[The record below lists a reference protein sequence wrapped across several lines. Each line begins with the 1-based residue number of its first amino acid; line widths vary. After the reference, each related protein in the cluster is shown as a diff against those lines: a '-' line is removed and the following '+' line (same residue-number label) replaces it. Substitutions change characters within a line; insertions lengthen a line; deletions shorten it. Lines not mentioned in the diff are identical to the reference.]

1 MTNFHTLQ
9 NIGWS
14 SFFQQQL
21 SLEEWS
27 DSIPARVIEQHKSLL
42 YLATDTMEIK
52 LQLTP
57 NMPSMVV
64 GDWVLLN
71 AEQQFIRLLDRK
83 TCFKRKSAGS
93 KVAMQLISA
102 NIDTAFI
109 VCSLNEDFNLSR
121 IERYL
126 ALTYSADVEAV
137 IVLSKADL
145 IEAPEVWIDKI
156 ATLDKNLR
164 VIALNTLDSNCI
176 EQLSEWLGPKQT
188 IVLLGSSGVGKST
201 LTNTLLGQQR
211 QSTQSIREDDDKG
224 KHTTTT
230 RSLISLPTGALLL
243 DTPGMRELQLTDC
256 QEGIESVFADIE
268 ALANHCKFKDCQHQ
282 DEPNCAVKEAIEH
295 GELCDRRY
303 RNYMKLLREER
314 LNSQSLAQ
322 KRANDKSFAKFV
334 KHAVEETQK
343 LRGFKS

>member
-1 MTNFHTLQ
+1 MTNFHALQ

-27 DSIPARVIEQHKSLL
+27 ETIPARVIEQHKSLL
-42 YLATDTMEIK
+42 YLATDTTEVT

-64 GDWVLLN
+64 GDWVLLDT
-71 AEQQFIRLLDRK
+71 EHRFVRLLDRK
-83 TCFKRKSAGS
+83 TCFKRKSAGN
-93 KVAMQLISA
+93 KVAIQLISA

-126 ALTYSADVEAV
+126 ALAYSADVEAV
-137 IVLSKADL
+137 ILLSKADL
-145 IEAPEVWIDKI
+145 IEDPEIWIDKI
-156 ATLDKNLR
+156 TALDKNLR
-164 VIALNTLDSNCI
+164 IVALNTLNSDCL

-201 LTNTLLGQQR
+201 LSNTLLGQQR
-211 QSTQSIREDDDKG
+211 QSTQAIREDDDKG

-243 DTPGMRELQLTDC
+243 DTPGMRELQLADC

-268 ALANHCKFKDCQHQ
+268 ALASRCKFKNCQHR
-282 DEPNCAVKEAIEH
+282 DEPNCSVKEAINT
-295 GELCDRRY
+295 GELCERRY
-303 RNYMKLLREER
+303 QNYVKLIREEQ

-322 KRANDKSFAKFV
+322 KRASDKSFAKFV
-334 KHAVEETQK
+334 KHSIEETQK
-343 LRGFKS
+343 LRGLKS